1 MLGYLW
7 AFVPILA
14 TTLTWVFLN
23 QQNLVK
29 TGQTE
34 TPYPV
39 HVLVGTMLWGLFSKS
54 LTGVMQGFSSGCSVF
69 VKVKSSPTA
78 FALSGLSQVWFDLP
92 LQCLLLIPAFWIF
105 EISFSKEITL
115 VPIGMLALCLLG
127 SSIGMFLIP
136 IASLYHDVSR
146 AISFALGFMMYL
158 TPVVYPIPKDGFA
171 SYLVGFNPVTPLIQT
186 TRAWLTGTQID
197 SFAPFISVLIISFLL
212 MILGVGI
219 TKISFPHLVAR
230 MGS

>member
-7 AFVPILA
+7 AFVPVLA

-23 QQNLVK
+23 QQNLVM
-29 TGQTE
+29 TGLTE

-54 LTGVMQGFSSGCSVF
+54 LTGVMQGFSSGSSVF
-69 VKVKSSPTA
+69 VKIKSSPIA
-78 FALSGLSQVWFDLP
+78 FALSGLSQVWFDVLM
-92 LQCLLLIPAFWIF
+92 QCLLLLPAFWIF
-105 EISFSKEITL
+105 EISLTKEILL
-115 VPIGMLALCLLG
+115 VPLGMFALCLLG
-127 SSIGMFLIP
+127 SSIGMCIIP

-146 AISFALGFMMYL
+146 GISFALGFMMYL

-197 SFAPFISVLIISFLL
+197 SFAPFLWVLILSSLL
-212 MILGVGI
+212 MSLGVGA